1 MEVWQNAIDV
11 RREELRGDADDGEMD
26 TERQQAPLYSRG
38 DDKMEEEDPRDTTTT
53 STTSQSRSLMGG
65 KREREDV
72 YAIKVLC
79 PHRYVVFFFSK
90 PLSLSH
96 RTHIDTITDW
106 LDVSSERVELL

>member
-79 PHRYVVFFFSK
+79 PHRYVVFFFLETS
-90 PLSLSH
+90 LSLSPYSH
-96 RTHIDTITDW
+96 
-106 LDVSSERVELL
+106 